1 MRRRRDRLALPVR
14 LSRAV
19 ATPLHS
25 GTHLS
30 RRAYIVVGAV
40 LVLGMASGVALT
52 AIPGTNGSTLA
63 ANHTPFQRGNAQF
76 RPLDRSTPPLASA
89 TAAPLPAPT
98 SVADAAPLRPH
109 EVFGFAPYWTLSSSS
124 AFDVNGLT
132 TVAYFNVDVN
142 ADGTL
147 NQSGPGWDGLQS
159 QAFTDLAN
167 RAHAAG
173 DRVVLT
179 AGQFDQSA
187 LDQLTS
193 SPTAPATLAAQLTSI
208 IESKNLDGVNF
219 DLEGEGSGDQTGLT
233 NLITQV
239 SNQLHAVNPH
249 WQVTVDTY
257 ASSAGDPNGF
267 YDVPAIA
274 PAVDGFFVMAY
285 QLNLDATPQATS
297 PLTSSDFSDLSTV
310 QQYTAAVPPS
320 KVILGTPYYGEDW
333 PTTDGTLT
341 AQATGGETAVTYGQ
355 VMASG
360 HPIYRDP
367 VTGTAWTAYQ
377 VGSQWHETYFEDP
390 TSLYQL
396 AQLGQ
401 SYGLGGL
408 GIWAL
413 GMDGNDP
420 SMLAA
425 LDGFA
430 PVTKVQPSGPDANPA
445 PLSSVPTTAPMA
457 PSAQPPTPSGT
468 PQRVTPSRMAAGTT
482 PGTTPTTATTP
493 TPHSGATPPSD
504 TTPPSTTTPPSATTP
519 PSDTTPPP
527 PAFTYVGQWHKAVA
541 QPPTNPPAVPMPVTL
556 RPVPAVTVPFGAVPM
571 GTLTGFTT
579 TDPQFTCLAAEP
591 SLTVWQLPPPTTP
604 PSSTT
609 PTTTSTTPSSTTTTT
624 STTPPNTIQ
633 YTVVATQPI
642 DCMTAAFAFSVPAA
656 DAVAPGSPAATA
668 TTTPTTTTTVS
679 PAS

>member
-1 MRRRRDRLALPVR
+1 MRWRWDRFALPAR

-19 ATPLHS
+19 ASPLRS
-25 GTHLS
+25 GAHRS
-30 RRAYIVVGAV
+30 RRAYIIVGAV

-63 ANHTPFQRGNAQF
+63 ANHTRFQRGNAQF
-76 RPLDRSTPPLASA
+76 RPLDRSTPTLTPA

-124 AFDVNGLT
+124 GFDVNGLT

-147 NQSGPGWDGLQS
+147 DQSGPGWDGLQS
-159 QAFTDLAN
+159 QAFADLAN

-193 SPTAPATLAAQLTSI
+193 SPTAPATLAAQLTST

-239 SNQLHAVNPH
+239 SSHLHAVNPH

-297 PLTSSDFSDLSTV
+297 PLTSSMFSDLTTV
-310 QQYTAAVPPS
+310 QQYTAAVPAS

-341 AQATGGETAVTYGQ
+341 AQATGGETPVTYGQ

-360 HPIYRDP
+360 HPRYRDP

-377 VGSQWHETYFEDP
+377 VGSQWHETFFEDP

-430 PVTKVQPSGPDANPA
+430 PVTKVQPSGPDTNPA
-445 PLSSVPTTAPMA
+445 PSSSVPTIAPTAPPA
-457 PSAQPPTPSGT
+457 EPSTPTGTRTQP
-468 PQRVTPSRMAAGTT
+468 VTPSPVAAGTT
-482 PGTTPTTATTP
+482 PGTAPTTPTTGTPPSGTTTP
-493 TPHSGATPPSD
+493 TTGTPPSG
-504 TTPPSTTTPPSATTP
+504 
-519 PSDTTPPP
+519 TTPPP
-527 PAFTYVGQWHKAVA
+527 PALTYIGQWHKPVA
-541 QPPTNPPAVPMPVTL
+541 QPPTDPPPVPMPVTL
-556 RPVPAVTVPFGAVPM
+556 SPVAAVTMLFGAVSV

-591 SLTVWQLPPPTTP
+591 SLSVWQLPPPT
-604 PSSTT
+604 SST
-609 PTTTSTTPSSTTTTT
+609 PTTTSTTPSSTTTTPGTTTTT
-624 STTPPNTIQ
+624 STTPPNTVQ
-633 YTVVATQPI
+633 YTVVASQPT
-642 DCMTAAFAFSVPAA
+642 DCMTASFVFSVPVA
-656 DAVAPGSPAATA
+656 DAVAPSSAATTA
-668 TTTPTTTTTVS
+668 PTTTTVL
-679 PAS
+679 PAG